1 VVANASVIQYNEI
14 TEENME
20 SFHFHGDLSGFP
32 ITAVMAVPHDEKTS
46 ALLQGRYL
54 SEDERVQI
62 VRPDGV
68 MEDLLDTVFT
78 IESYVIAAVVVL
90 GLSTLA
96 TAALVFVLSLR
107 LRRREIETMFK
118 IGAARG
124 AVAGIIIT
132 EIAVVIAVALG
143 MAAVL
148 TAATAQ
154 LAPDLIRAI
163 VLS

>member
-1 VVANASVIQYNEI
+1 MTSEPVAGSQLPRRSIQLFSE
-14 TEENME
+14 
-20 SFHFHGDLSGFP
+20 HPGKR
-32 ITAVMAVPHDEKTS
+32 AVERYW
-46 ALLQGRYL
+46 LLYTP
-54 SEDERVQI
+54 VW
-62 VRPDGV
+62 
-68 MEDLLDTVFT
+68 
-78 IESYVIAAVVVL
+78 
-90 GLSTLA
+90 
-96 TAALVFVLSLR
+96 
-107 LRRREIETMFK
+107 
-118 IGAARG
+118 G